1 MSVIEILGIVTGII
15 TAIGGTGYFTY
26 IFAKSKYLQEVE
38 KLKVEVLQAQKTAE
52 TTEIEN
58 GTKVVDLYK
67 NALDDLNNR
76 YEKKYQ
82 ELEASS
88 NKKLAAL
95 DELYKQKEA
104 HLMKEIEFHAKQSA
118 LFEKMYKEEVKKHN
132 SYKRLHP

>member
-1 MSVIEILGIVTGII
+1 MSVIEILGIVTGIV

-104 HLMKEIEFHAKQSA
+104 HLIKEIEFHAKQSA

-132 SYKRLHP
+132 LYKRLHP

>member
-1 MSVIEILGIVTGII
+1 MSVIEILGIVTGIV

-104 HLMKEIEFHAKQSA
+104 HLIKEIEFHAKQSA

>member
-1 MSVIEILGIVTGII
+1 MSVVEIIGAIVTVIGAI
-15 TAIGGTGYFTY
+15 TGTGYFSFA
-26 IFAKSKYLQEVE
+26 FAKKKYLQEVE

-67 NALDDLNNR
+67 NALDDLNDR

-118 LFEKMYKEEVKKHN
+118 LFEKMYKDEVKKHN
-132 SYKRLHP
+132 LYKRNHP